1 MERCPNCRARVDD
14 ADTCRRC
21 GMDLGPLIAVEE
33 AAERLTARGIAHLA
47 AADLAAAV
55 RDLEGAIRLRRDG
68 FTELL
73 VGFTRQLDST
83 RPRATRSP
91 PWPTR

>member
-21 GMDLGPLIAVEE
+21 GMDLAPLVTVEQ
-33 AAERLTARGIAHLA
+33 AARRLTARGVAHLA
-47 AADLAAAV
+47 AADLAAAT
-55 RDLEGAIRLRRDG
+55 RDLDGAIRLRRDD

-73 VGFTRQLDST
+73 LGFTRHLGST
-83 RPRATRSP
+83 RPR
-91 PWPTR
+91 W